1 MRQRREPRVT
11 LRPCVAAIFMGG
23 VRIGV
28 NGTPTFFLDGLR
40 YDGLLDEQSLEAV
53 LRSELR
59 A

>member
-1 MRQRREPRVT
+1 
-11 LRPCVAAIFMGG
+11 MGG

-28 NGTPTFFLDGLR
+28 NGTPTFFVDGLR
-40 YDGLLDEQSLEAV
+40 YDGLLDEQSREAV